1 MDATVQVAAIGVLA
15 TVITTVG
22 VVVAAA
28 LNARRRDSG
37 DRDVVAVLLERIALR
52 DKVIAELRAEL
63 QARNGH
69 HHHAWPDGPRAG
81 PPE

>member
-1 MDATVQVAAIGVLA
+1 VAAIGVLA

-28 LNARRRDSG
+28 LNARRRDAG

-63 QARNGH
+63 KARNGH
-69 HHHAWPDGPRAG
+69 HAWPMDGARAG
-81 PPE
+81 PPDPPERPA